1 MAGVE
6 EVEAMLVV
14 VIVGGLD
21 VSMPPV
27 TQVVFAD
34 TGRAMSKRG
43 IKGLGDTNERI
54 GL

>member
-1 MAGVE
+1 MAGIK
-6 EVEAMLVV
+6 EVEAMVVV

-27 TQVVFAD
+27 TQVVFSD
-34 TGRAMSKRG
+34 TGRTMSKRG
-43 IKGLGDTNERI
+43 FKEQGDTNEKV